1 MGVYT
6 NSIEIYLQL
15 ICTFSSANWEKQNL
29 KMEKKKKKRLSGPH
43 GKRLTQVLR
52 AQTSCLAISGLIQAS

>member
-29 KMEKKKKKRLSGPH
+29 KMEKKKKKKGSVVPMVRD
-43 GKRLTQVLR
+43 
-52 AQTSCLAISGLIQAS
+52 

>member
-29 KMEKKKKKRLSGPH
+29 KMEKKKKGSVVPMVRD
-43 GKRLTQVLR
+43 
-52 AQTSCLAISGLIQAS
+52 